1 MMNNNHILVHSFQN
15 FHDPYGK
22 NNQFFQEPPS
32 QYTYGEY
39 NNPIHDH
46 LPILALDDLSTI
58 GRNSSI
64 SFLYNSLFVSVIISS
79 ALNIVVL
86 LYLSEQNIYITPGFG
101 KPPL

>member
-1 MMNNNHILVHSFQN
+1 MIPGSKIISLRC
-15 FHDPYGK
+15 
-22 NNQFFQEPPS
+22 PPS
-32 QYTYGEY
+32 IYTYGEY

-86 LYLSEQNIYITPGFG
+86 LYGKGSQNIYITPGFG
-101 KPPL
+101 KPSL